1 MKNDILLISV
11 QDTLPLMY
19 SDLENA
25 ISRILLET
33 NINIPQINNDQ
44 ELQGQKV
51 EVILKTVLNLHN
63 KLLMQDFSSQEDMK
77 QAIMSMK
84 QEIVCNVGVAMTQE
98 VSLIL
103 QKMAGMTELI
113 QGSFLQFKKMFKD
126 TKDELIREISKERPR
141 TSMAKENQPL
151 ISKNKMAQPNQLK
164 RETPD
169 VGYK

>member
-1 MKNDILLISV
+1 
-11 QDTLPLMY
+11 
-19 SDLENA
+19 
-25 ISRILLET
+25 
-33 NINIPQINNDQ
+33 
-44 ELQGQKV
+44 
-51 EVILKTVLNLHN
+51 
-63 KLLMQDFSSQEDMK
+63 
-77 QAIMSMK
+77 
-84 QEIVCNVGVAMTQE
+84 
-98 VSLIL
+98 
-103 QKMAGMTELI
+103 MAGMTELI